1 MKENRWKTWWRRE
14 RGTCLRAAV
23 LACLPVIACLVCCAA
38 RGQGI
43 GQVYLPSSERND
55 ELIYYKQVEAILEY
69 GYPRG
74 YFGFNESHALRLSF
88 AAWSPALMLP
98 WVLWGLLFGWN
109 LLSPVLCNLF
119 LLTGA
124 MLLYGLLAKPD
135 WKQTGIISLLFFL
148 YMPFSWYMLCGMP
161 EIGCMSLAIVFYG
174 AAAGWLRRRRGGLL
188 AVMFAL
194 AGLLT
199 LMRPYFLLFLLL
211 PAYFWIFRDAAGES
225 RGMADSGGTGGKGRA
240 PGRGGKP
247 GEGRIRWGAVL
258 GTAAVFA
265 AVLGA
270 YAWIGHFLAAAYF
283 RPLYRMDW
291 LTAFFQ
297 KGLGGGLKNL
307 FGSLYY
313 SGREFVSYMKQ
324 GMVSG
329 LPAGGIFCCY
339 VVMLLILFWQSVKDA
354 VALRRLGAGGESGR
368 RKDGSRE
375 NGSLG
380 SDSLEGS
387 SRGSD
392 SLEVS
397 SQESDILG
405 SDVLGSGSPGSSSQE
420 SDGPGSDS
428 LEVSSRGSDSLKG
441 SSQDSGSLRERR
453 RELGGQ
459 LALEG
464 HLAFSF
470 LAMLAAT
477 LLLMSNF
484 HDGCKHLL
492 TFLAA
497 GIFPIARMRTVYWKK
512 AILTGVAF
520 AFVFSYHGAA
530 FEAYQPT
537 FYQEAVALGLE
548 GFGADVER
556 ELALAGDAGP
566 GYDNTVIWV
575 LSDELP
581 EGPRYTGWQYLY
593 ALPPGFGI
601 NCCTAEYVT
610 ENFQSLRSRYLCVVP
625 GGPVEEACRL
635 MEYEEIAGNEHAVL
649 YRRY

>member
-1 MKENRWKTWWRRE
+1 MRENRWKTWWRRE

-74 YFGFNESHALRLSF
+74 YFGFNESHALKLSF

-119 LLTGA
+119 LLAGA
-124 MLLYGLLAKPD
+124 MLLYGMLAKPD

-211 PAYFWIFRDAAGES
+211 PAYFWIFRDAAGGS
-225 RGMADSGGTGGKGRA
+225 RGMADSGGTGEKGRA
-240 PGRGGKP
+240 SGRGGKP

-339 VVMLLILFWQSVKDA
+339 VVMLLILFWQSVKDV
-354 VALRRLGAGGESGR
+354 VALRRLEAGG
-368 RKDGSRE
+368 
-375 NGSLG
+375 
-380 SDSLEGS
+380 
-387 SRGSD
+387 
-392 SLEVS
+392 
-397 SQESDILG
+397 
-405 SDVLGSGSPGSSSQE
+405 
-420 SDGPGSDS
+420 
-428 LEVSSRGSDSLKG
+428 
-441 SSQDSGSLRERR
+441 ERR

-470 LAMLAAT
+470 LAMLFAT

-566 GYDNTVIWV
+566 SYDNTVIWV

-610 ENFQSLRSRYLCVVP
+610 ENFRSLRSRYLCVVP

-635 MEYEEIAGNEHAVL
+635 MEYEEITGNEHAVL

>member
-74 YFGFNESHALRLSF
+74 YFGFNESHALKLSF

-119 LLTGA
+119 LLAGA
-124 MLLYGLLAKPD
+124 MLLYGMLAKPD

-211 PAYFWIFRDAAGES
+211 PAYFWIFRDAAGGS
-225 RGMADSGGTGGKGRA
+225 RGMADSGGTGEKGRA
-240 PGRGGKP
+240 SGRGGKP

-339 VVMLLILFWQSVKDA
+339 VVMLLILFWQSVKDV
-354 VALRRLGAGGESGR
+354 VALRRLEAGGER
-368 RKDGSRE
+368 C
-375 NGSLG
+375 
-380 SDSLEGS
+380 
-387 SRGSD
+387 
-392 SLEVS
+392 
-397 SQESDILG
+397 
-405 SDVLGSGSPGSSSQE
+405 
-420 SDGPGSDS
+420 
-428 LEVSSRGSDSLKG
+428 
-441 SSQDSGSLRERR
+441 

-470 LAMLAAT
+470 LAMLFAT

-566 GYDNTVIWV
+566 SYDNTVIWV

-610 ENFQSLRSRYLCVVP
+610 ENFRSLRSRYLCVVP

-635 MEYEEIAGNEHAVL
+635 MEYEEITGNEHAVL

>member
-74 YFGFNESHALRLSF
+74 YFGFNESHALKLSF

-124 MLLYGLLAKPD
+124 MLLYGMLAKPD

-247 GEGRIRWGAVL
+247 GEGRVRWGAVL

-339 VVMLLILFWQSVKDA
+339 VVMLLILFWQSVRDV
-354 VALRRLGAGGESGR
+354 VALRRLEAGG
-368 RKDGSRE
+368 
-375 NGSLG
+375 
-380 SDSLEGS
+380 
-387 SRGSD
+387 
-392 SLEVS
+392 
-397 SQESDILG
+397 
-405 SDVLGSGSPGSSSQE
+405 
-420 SDGPGSDS
+420 
-428 LEVSSRGSDSLKG
+428 
-441 SSQDSGSLRERR
+441 ERR

-470 LAMLAAT
+470 LAMLFAT

-520 AFVFSYHGAA
+520 AFVFSYRGAA

-566 GYDNTVIWV
+566 SYDNTVIWV

-610 ENFQSLRSRYLCVVP
+610 ENFRSLRSRYLCVVP

-635 MEYEEIAGNEHAVL
+635 MEYEEITGNEHAVL

>member
-74 YFGFNESHALRLSF
+74 YFGFNESHALKLSF

-119 LLTGA
+119 LLAGA
-124 MLLYGLLAKPD
+124 MLLYGMLAKPD

-211 PAYFWIFRDAAGES
+211 PAYFWIFRDAAGGS
-225 RGMADSGGTGGKGRA
+225 RGMADSGGTGEKGRA
-240 PGRGGKP
+240 SGRGGKP

-339 VVMLLILFWQSVKDA
+339 VVMLLILFWQSVKDV
-354 VALRRLGAGGESGR
+354 VALRRLEAGG
-368 RKDGSRE
+368 
-375 NGSLG
+375 
-380 SDSLEGS
+380 
-387 SRGSD
+387 
-392 SLEVS
+392 
-397 SQESDILG
+397 
-405 SDVLGSGSPGSSSQE
+405 
-420 SDGPGSDS
+420 
-428 LEVSSRGSDSLKG
+428 
-441 SSQDSGSLRERR
+441 ERR

-470 LAMLAAT
+470 LAMLFAT

-566 GYDNTVIWV
+566 SYDNTVIWV

-610 ENFQSLRSRYLCVVP
+610 ENFRSLRSRYLCVVP

-635 MEYEEIAGNEHAVL
+635 MEYEEITGNEHAVL

>member
-74 YFGFNESHALRLSF
+74 YFGFNESHALKLSF

-119 LLTGA
+119 LLAGA
-124 MLLYGLLAKPD
+124 MLLYGMLAKPD

-211 PAYFWIFRDAAGES
+211 PAYFWIFRDAAGGS
-225 RGMADSGGTGGKGRA
+225 RGMADSGGTGEKGRA
-240 PGRGGKP
+240 SGRGGKP

-339 VVMLLILFWQSVKDA
+339 VVMLLILFWQSVKDV
-354 VALRRLGAGGESGR
+354 VALRRLEAGG
-368 RKDGSRE
+368 
-375 NGSLG
+375 
-380 SDSLEGS
+380 
-387 SRGSD
+387 
-392 SLEVS
+392 
-397 SQESDILG
+397 
-405 SDVLGSGSPGSSSQE
+405 
-420 SDGPGSDS
+420 
-428 LEVSSRGSDSLKG
+428 
-441 SSQDSGSLRERR
+441 ERR

-470 LAMLAAT
+470 LAMLFAT

-520 AFVFSYHGAA
+520 AFVFSYRGAA

-566 GYDNTVIWV
+566 SYDNTVIWV

-610 ENFQSLRSRYLCVVP
+610 ENFRSLRSRYLCVVP

-635 MEYEEIAGNEHAVL
+635 MEYEEITGNEHAVL

>member
-1 MKENRWKTWWRRE
+1 MRENRWKTWWRRE

-74 YFGFNESHALRLSF
+74 YFGFNESHALKLSF

-119 LLTGA
+119 LLAGA
-124 MLLYGLLAKPD
+124 MLLYGMLAKPD

-211 PAYFWIFRDAAGES
+211 PAYFWIFRDAAGGS
-225 RGMADSGGTGGKGRA
+225 RGMADSGGTGEKGRA
-240 PGRGGKP
+240 SGRGGKP

-339 VVMLLILFWQSVKDA
+339 VVMLLILFWQSVKDV
-354 VALRRLGAGGESGR
+354 VALRRLEAGG
-368 RKDGSRE
+368 
-375 NGSLG
+375 
-380 SDSLEGS
+380 
-387 SRGSD
+387 
-392 SLEVS
+392 
-397 SQESDILG
+397 
-405 SDVLGSGSPGSSSQE
+405 
-420 SDGPGSDS
+420 
-428 LEVSSRGSDSLKG
+428 
-441 SSQDSGSLRERR
+441 ERR

-470 LAMLAAT
+470 LAMLFAT

-635 MEYEEIAGNEHAVL
+635 MEYEEITGNEHAVL

>member
-1 MKENRWKTWWRRE
+1 
-14 RGTCLRAAV
+14 
-23 LACLPVIACLVCCAA
+23 
-38 RGQGI
+38 
-43 GQVYLPSSERND
+43 
-55 ELIYYKQVEAILEY
+55 
-69 GYPRG
+69 
-74 YFGFNESHALRLSF
+74 
-88 AAWSPALMLP
+88 
-98 WVLWGLLFGWN
+98 
-109 LLSPVLCNLF
+109 
-119 LLTGA
+119 
-124 MLLYGLLAKPD
+124 
-135 WKQTGIISLLFFL
+135 
-148 YMPFSWYMLCGMP
+148 
-161 EIGCMSLAIVFYG
+161 
-174 AAAGWLRRRRGGLL
+174 
-188 AVMFAL
+188 
-194 AGLLT
+194 
-199 LMRPYFLLFLLL
+199 
-211 PAYFWIFRDAAGES
+211 
-225 RGMADSGGTGGKGRA
+225 MADSGGTGGKGRA

-354 VALRRLGAGGESGR
+354 VALRRLGAGGESGS

-375 NGSLG
+375 NGSL
-380 SDSLEGS
+380 
-387 SRGSD
+387 
-392 SLEVS
+392 
-397 SQESDILG
+397 
-405 SDVLGSGSPGSSSQE
+405 
-420 SDGPGSDS
+420 GSDS

-601 NCCTAEYVT
+601 NCCTRDYVL
-610 ENFQSLRSRYLCVVP
+610 EHMGSLRSRYLC
-625 GGPVEEACRL
+625 GPVGGEIERLCEENGYRQLYTDGEMAL
-635 MEYEEIAGNEHAVL
+635 YEI
-649 YRRY
+649 Y

>member
-74 YFGFNESHALRLSF
+74 YFGFNESHALKLSF

-119 LLTGA
+119 LLAGA
-124 MLLYGLLAKPD
+124 MLLYGMLAKPD

-211 PAYFWIFRDAAGES
+211 PAYFWIFRDAAGGS
-225 RGMADSGGTGGKGRA
+225 RGMADSGGTGEKGRA
-240 PGRGGKP
+240 SGRGGKP

-339 VVMLLILFWQSVKDA
+339 VVMLLILFWQSVRDV
-354 VALRRLGAGGESGR
+354 VALRRLEAGG
-368 RKDGSRE
+368 
-375 NGSLG
+375 
-380 SDSLEGS
+380 
-387 SRGSD
+387 
-392 SLEVS
+392 
-397 SQESDILG
+397 
-405 SDVLGSGSPGSSSQE
+405 
-420 SDGPGSDS
+420 
-428 LEVSSRGSDSLKG
+428 
-441 SSQDSGSLRERR
+441 ERR

-470 LAMLAAT
+470 LAMLFAT

-566 GYDNTVIWV
+566 SYDNTVIWV

-610 ENFQSLRSRYLCVVP
+610 ENFRSLRSRYLCVVP

-635 MEYEEIAGNEHAVL
+635 MEYEEITGNEHAVL

>member
-247 GEGRIRWGAVL
+247 GEGRVRWGAVL

-339 VVMLLILFWQSVKDA
+339 VVMLLILFWQSVKDV
-354 VALRRLGAGGESGR
+354 VALRRLEAGG
-368 RKDGSRE
+368 
-375 NGSLG
+375 
-380 SDSLEGS
+380 
-387 SRGSD
+387 
-392 SLEVS
+392 
-397 SQESDILG
+397 
-405 SDVLGSGSPGSSSQE
+405 
-420 SDGPGSDS
+420 
-428 LEVSSRGSDSLKG
+428 
-441 SSQDSGSLRERR
+441 ERR

-470 LAMLAAT
+470 LAMLFAT

-566 GYDNTVIWV
+566 SYDNTVIWV

-610 ENFQSLRSRYLCVVP
+610 ENFRSLRSRYLCVVP

-635 MEYEEIAGNEHAVL
+635 MEYEEITGNEHAVL

>member
-74 YFGFNESHALRLSF
+74 YFGFNESHALKLSF

-119 LLTGA
+119 LLAGA
-124 MLLYGLLAKPD
+124 MLLYGMLAKPD

-211 PAYFWIFRDAAGES
+211 PAYFWIFRDAAGGS
-225 RGMADSGGTGGKGRA
+225 RGMADSGGTGEKGRA
-240 PGRGGKP
+240 SGRGGKP

-339 VVMLLILFWQSVKDA
+339 VVMLLILFWQSVRDV
-354 VALRRLGAGGESGR
+354 VALRRLEAGG
-368 RKDGSRE
+368 
-375 NGSLG
+375 
-380 SDSLEGS
+380 
-387 SRGSD
+387 
-392 SLEVS
+392 
-397 SQESDILG
+397 
-405 SDVLGSGSPGSSSQE
+405 
-420 SDGPGSDS
+420 
-428 LEVSSRGSDSLKG
+428 
-441 SSQDSGSLRERR
+441 ERR

-470 LAMLAAT
+470 LAMLFAT

-520 AFVFSYHGAA
+520 AFVLFYHGAA

-566 GYDNTVIWV
+566 SYDNTVIWV

-610 ENFQSLRSRYLCVVP
+610 ENFRSLRSRYLCVVP

>member
-74 YFGFNESHALRLSF
+74 YFGFNESHALKLSF

-119 LLTGA
+119 LLAGA
-124 MLLYGLLAKPD
+124 MLLYGMLAKPD

-211 PAYFWIFRDAAGES
+211 PAYFWIFRDAAGGS
-225 RGMADSGGTGGKGRA
+225 RGMADSGGTGEKGRA
-240 PGRGGKP
+240 SGRGGKP

-354 VALRRLGAGGESGR
+354 VALRRLEAGG
-368 RKDGSRE
+368 
-375 NGSLG
+375 
-380 SDSLEGS
+380 
-387 SRGSD
+387 
-392 SLEVS
+392 
-397 SQESDILG
+397 
-405 SDVLGSGSPGSSSQE
+405 
-420 SDGPGSDS
+420 
-428 LEVSSRGSDSLKG
+428 
-441 SSQDSGSLRERR
+441 ERR

-470 LAMLAAT
+470 LAMLFAT

-566 GYDNTVIWV
+566 SYDNTVIWV

-610 ENFQSLRSRYLCVVP
+610 ENFRSLRSRYLCVVP

>member
-1 MKENRWKTWWRRE
+1 
-14 RGTCLRAAV
+14 
-23 LACLPVIACLVCCAA
+23 
-38 RGQGI
+38 
-43 GQVYLPSSERND
+43 
-55 ELIYYKQVEAILEY
+55 
-69 GYPRG
+69 
-74 YFGFNESHALRLSF
+74 
-88 AAWSPALMLP
+88 
-98 WVLWGLLFGWN
+98 
-109 LLSPVLCNLF
+109 
-119 LLTGA
+119 
-124 MLLYGLLAKPD
+124 
-135 WKQTGIISLLFFL
+135 
-148 YMPFSWYMLCGMP
+148 
-161 EIGCMSLAIVFYG
+161 FYG

-211 PAYFWIFRDAAGES
+211 PAYFWIFRDAVGGS
-225 RGMADSGGTGGKGRA
+225 RGMAGSGGTGEKGRA
-240 PGRGGKP
+240 SGRGGKP

-339 VVMLLILFWQSVKDA
+339 VVMLLILFWQSVKDV
-354 VALRRLGAGGESGR
+354 VALRRLEAGG
-368 RKDGSRE
+368 
-375 NGSLG
+375 
-380 SDSLEGS
+380 
-387 SRGSD
+387 
-392 SLEVS
+392 
-397 SQESDILG
+397 
-405 SDVLGSGSPGSSSQE
+405 
-420 SDGPGSDS
+420 
-428 LEVSSRGSDSLKG
+428 
-441 SSQDSGSLRERR
+441 ERR

>member
-74 YFGFNESHALRLSF
+74 YFGFNESHALKLSF

-119 LLTGA
+119 LLAGA
-124 MLLYGLLAKPD
+124 MLLYGMLAKPD

-211 PAYFWIFRDAAGES
+211 PAYFWIFRDAAGGS

-247 GEGRIRWGAVL
+247 GEGRVRWGAVL

-339 VVMLLILFWQSVKDA
+339 VVMLLILFWQSVKDV
-354 VALRRLGAGGESGR
+354 VALRRLEAGG
-368 RKDGSRE
+368 
-375 NGSLG
+375 
-380 SDSLEGS
+380 
-387 SRGSD
+387 
-392 SLEVS
+392 
-397 SQESDILG
+397 
-405 SDVLGSGSPGSSSQE
+405 
-420 SDGPGSDS
+420 
-428 LEVSSRGSDSLKG
+428 
-441 SSQDSGSLRERR
+441 ERR

-470 LAMLAAT
+470 LAMLFAT

-566 GYDNTVIWV
+566 SYDNTVIWV

-610 ENFQSLRSRYLCVVP
+610 ENFRSLRSRYLCVVP

>member
-74 YFGFNESHALRLSF
+74 YFGFNESHALKLSF

-124 MLLYGLLAKPD
+124 MLLYGMLAKPD

-247 GEGRIRWGAVL
+247 GEGRVRWGAVL

-339 VVMLLILFWQSVKDA
+339 VVMLLILFWQSVKDV
-354 VALRRLGAGGESGR
+354 VALRRLEAGG
-368 RKDGSRE
+368 
-375 NGSLG
+375 
-380 SDSLEGS
+380 
-387 SRGSD
+387 
-392 SLEVS
+392 
-397 SQESDILG
+397 
-405 SDVLGSGSPGSSSQE
+405 
-420 SDGPGSDS
+420 
-428 LEVSSRGSDSLKG
+428 
-441 SSQDSGSLRERR
+441 ERR

-470 LAMLAAT
+470 LAMLFAT

-520 AFVFSYHGAA
+520 AFVFSYRGAA

-566 GYDNTVIWV
+566 SYDNTVIWV

-610 ENFQSLRSRYLCVVP
+610 ENFRSLRSRYLCVVP

-635 MEYEEIAGNEHAVL
+635 MEYEEITGNEHAVL

>member
-74 YFGFNESHALRLSF
+74 YFGFNESHALKLSF

-119 LLTGA
+119 LLAGA
-124 MLLYGLLAKPD
+124 MLLYGMLAKPD

-211 PAYFWIFRDAAGES
+211 PAYFWIFRDAAGGS
-225 RGMADSGGTGGKGRA
+225 RGMADSGGTGEKGRA
-240 PGRGGKP
+240 SGRGGKP

-339 VVMLLILFWQSVKDA
+339 VVMLLILFWQSVKDV
-354 VALRRLGAGGESGR
+354 VALRRLEAGG
-368 RKDGSRE
+368 
-375 NGSLG
+375 
-380 SDSLEGS
+380 
-387 SRGSD
+387 
-392 SLEVS
+392 
-397 SQESDILG
+397 
-405 SDVLGSGSPGSSSQE
+405 
-420 SDGPGSDS
+420 
-428 LEVSSRGSDSLKG
+428 
-441 SSQDSGSLRERR
+441 ERR

-470 LAMLAAT
+470 LAMLFAT

-566 GYDNTVIWV
+566 SYDNTVIWV

-610 ENFQSLRSRYLCVVP
+610 ENFRSLRSRYLCVVP

>member
-74 YFGFNESHALRLSF
+74 YFGFNESHALKLSF

-124 MLLYGLLAKPD
+124 MLLYGMLAKPD

-211 PAYFWIFRDAAGES
+211 PAYFWIFRDAAGGS
-225 RGMADSGGTGGKGRA
+225 RGMADSGGTGEKGRA
-240 PGRGGKP
+240 SGRGGKP

-339 VVMLLILFWQSVKDA
+339 VVMLLILFWQSVKDV
-354 VALRRLGAGGESGR
+354 VALRRLEAGGER
-368 RKDGSRE
+368 C
-375 NGSLG
+375 
-380 SDSLEGS
+380 
-387 SRGSD
+387 
-392 SLEVS
+392 
-397 SQESDILG
+397 
-405 SDVLGSGSPGSSSQE
+405 
-420 SDGPGSDS
+420 
-428 LEVSSRGSDSLKG
+428 
-441 SSQDSGSLRERR
+441 

-470 LAMLAAT
+470 LAMLFAT

-520 AFVFSYHGAA
+520 AFVFFYHGAA

-566 GYDNTVIWV
+566 SYDNTVIWV

-610 ENFQSLRSRYLCVVP
+610 ENFRSLRSRYLCVVP

>member
-1 MKENRWKTWWRRE
+1 M
-14 RGTCLRAAV
+14 
-23 LACLPVIACLVCCAA
+23 
-38 RGQGI
+38 
-43 GQVYLPSSERND
+43 
-55 ELIYYKQVEAILEY
+55 
-69 GYPRG
+69 
-74 YFGFNESHALRLSF
+74 
-88 AAWSPALMLP
+88 
-98 WVLWGLLFGWN
+98 
-109 LLSPVLCNLF
+109 
-119 LLTGA
+119 
-124 MLLYGLLAKPD
+124 
-135 WKQTGIISLLFFL
+135 
-148 YMPFSWYMLCGMP
+148 
-161 EIGCMSLAIVFYG
+161 
-174 AAAGWLRRRRGGLL
+174 
-188 AVMFAL
+188 
-194 AGLLT
+194 
-199 LMRPYFLLFLLL
+199 
-211 PAYFWIFRDAAGES
+211 
-225 RGMADSGGTGGKGRA
+225 
-240 PGRGGKP
+240 
-247 GEGRIRWGAVL
+247 
-258 GTAAVFA
+258 
-265 AVLGA
+265 LGA

-339 VVMLLILFWQSVKDA
+339 VVMLLILFWQSVRDV
-354 VALRRLGAGGESGR
+354 VALRRLEAGG
-368 RKDGSRE
+368 
-375 NGSLG
+375 
-380 SDSLEGS
+380 
-387 SRGSD
+387 
-392 SLEVS
+392 
-397 SQESDILG
+397 
-405 SDVLGSGSPGSSSQE
+405 
-420 SDGPGSDS
+420 
-428 LEVSSRGSDSLKG
+428 
-441 SSQDSGSLRERR
+441 ERR

-470 LAMLAAT
+470 LAMLFAT

-566 GYDNTVIWV
+566 SYDNTVIWV

-610 ENFQSLRSRYLCVVP
+610 ENFRSLRSRYLCVVP

>member
-1 MKENRWKTWWRRE
+1 MRENRWKTWWRRE

-74 YFGFNESHALRLSF
+74 YFGFNESHALKLSF

-119 LLTGA
+119 LLAGA
-124 MLLYGLLAKPD
+124 MLLYGMLAKPD

-211 PAYFWIFRDAAGES
+211 PAYFWIFRDAAGGS
-225 RGMADSGGTGGKGRA
+225 RGMADSGGTGEKGRA
-240 PGRGGKP
+240 SGRGGKP

-339 VVMLLILFWQSVKDA
+339 VVMLLILFWQSVKDV
-354 VALRRLGAGGESGR
+354 VALRRLEAGG
-368 RKDGSRE
+368 
-375 NGSLG
+375 
-380 SDSLEGS
+380 
-387 SRGSD
+387 
-392 SLEVS
+392 
-397 SQESDILG
+397 
-405 SDVLGSGSPGSSSQE
+405 
-420 SDGPGSDS
+420 
-428 LEVSSRGSDSLKG
+428 
-441 SSQDSGSLRERR
+441 ERR

-610 ENFQSLRSRYLCVVP
+610 ENFRSLRSRYLCVVP

-635 MEYEEIAGNEHAVL
+635 MEYEEITGNEHAVL

>member
-74 YFGFNESHALRLSF
+74 YFGFNESHALKLSF

-124 MLLYGLLAKPD
+124 MLLYGMLAKPD

-211 PAYFWIFRDAAGES
+211 PAYFWIFRDAAGGS
-225 RGMADSGGTGGKGRA
+225 RGMADSGGTGEKGRA
-240 PGRGGKP
+240 SGRGGKP

-339 VVMLLILFWQSVKDA
+339 VVMLLILFWQSVKDV
-354 VALRRLGAGGESGR
+354 VALRRLEAGG
-368 RKDGSRE
+368 
-375 NGSLG
+375 
-380 SDSLEGS
+380 
-387 SRGSD
+387 
-392 SLEVS
+392 
-397 SQESDILG
+397 
-405 SDVLGSGSPGSSSQE
+405 
-420 SDGPGSDS
+420 
-428 LEVSSRGSDSLKG
+428 
-441 SSQDSGSLRERR
+441 ERR

-470 LAMLAAT
+470 LAMLFAT

-566 GYDNTVIWV
+566 SYDNTVIWV

-610 ENFQSLRSRYLCVVP
+610 ENFRSLRSRYLCVVP

-635 MEYEEIAGNEHAVL
+635 MEYEEITGNEHAVL

>member
-1 MKENRWKTWWRRE
+1 
-14 RGTCLRAAV
+14 
-23 LACLPVIACLVCCAA
+23 
-38 RGQGI
+38 
-43 GQVYLPSSERND
+43 
-55 ELIYYKQVEAILEY
+55 
-69 GYPRG
+69 
-74 YFGFNESHALRLSF
+74 
-88 AAWSPALMLP
+88 
-98 WVLWGLLFGWN
+98 
-109 LLSPVLCNLF
+109 
-119 LLTGA
+119 
-124 MLLYGLLAKPD
+124 
-135 WKQTGIISLLFFL
+135 
-148 YMPFSWYMLCGMP
+148 
-161 EIGCMSLAIVFYG
+161 MSLAIVFYG

-211 PAYFWIFRDAAGES
+211 PAYFWIFRDAAGGS
-225 RGMADSGGTGGKGRA
+225 RGMADSGGTGEKGRA
-240 PGRGGKP
+240 SGRGGKP

-339 VVMLLILFWQSVKDA
+339 VVMLLILFWQSVRDV
-354 VALRRLGAGGESGR
+354 VALRRLEAGG
-368 RKDGSRE
+368 
-375 NGSLG
+375 
-380 SDSLEGS
+380 
-387 SRGSD
+387 
-392 SLEVS
+392 
-397 SQESDILG
+397 
-405 SDVLGSGSPGSSSQE
+405 
-420 SDGPGSDS
+420 
-428 LEVSSRGSDSLKG
+428 
-441 SSQDSGSLRERR
+441 ERR

-470 LAMLAAT
+470 LAMLFAT

-520 AFVFSYHGAA
+520 AFVFFYHGAA

-566 GYDNTVIWV
+566 SYDNTVIWV

-610 ENFQSLRSRYLCVVP
+610 ENFRSLRSRYLCVVP

-635 MEYEEIAGNEHAVL
+635 MEYEEITGNEHAVL

>member
-74 YFGFNESHALRLSF
+74 YFGFNESHALKLSF

-124 MLLYGLLAKPD
+124 MLLYGMLAKPD

-211 PAYFWIFRDAAGES
+211 PAYFWIFRDAAGGS
-225 RGMADSGGTGGKGRA
+225 RGMAGSGGTGEKGRA
-240 PGRGGKP
+240 SGRGGKP

-258 GTAAVFA
+258 GTAAGFA

-339 VVMLLILFWQSVKDA
+339 VVMLLILFWQSVKDV
-354 VALRRLGAGGESGR
+354 VALRRLEAGG
-368 RKDGSRE
+368 
-375 NGSLG
+375 
-380 SDSLEGS
+380 
-387 SRGSD
+387 
-392 SLEVS
+392 
-397 SQESDILG
+397 
-405 SDVLGSGSPGSSSQE
+405 
-420 SDGPGSDS
+420 
-428 LEVSSRGSDSLKG
+428 
-441 SSQDSGSLRERR
+441 ERR

-470 LAMLAAT
+470 LAMLFAT

-520 AFVFSYHGAA
+520 AFVFSYHGAP
-530 FEAYQPT
+530 FEASQPT

-566 GYDNTVIWV
+566 SYDNTVIWV

-601 NCCTAEYVT
+601 NCCTRDYVL
-610 ENFQSLRSRYLCVVP
+610 EHVESLRSRYLC
-625 GGPVEEACRL
+625 GPVGGEIERLCEENGYRQLYTDGEMAL
-635 MEYEEIAGNEHAVL
+635 YEI
-649 YRRY
+649 Y

>member
-74 YFGFNESHALRLSF
+74 YFGFNESHALKLSF

-119 LLTGA
+119 LLTGS
-124 MLLYGLLAKPD
+124 MLLYGMLAKPD

-211 PAYFWIFRDAAGES
+211 PAYFWIFRDAAGGS
-225 RGMADSGGTGGKGRA
+225 RGMADSGGTGEKGRA
-240 PGRGGKP
+240 SGRGGKP

-339 VVMLLILFWQSVKDA
+339 VVMLLILFWQSVKDV
-354 VALRRLGAGGESGR
+354 VALRRLEAGG
-368 RKDGSRE
+368 
-375 NGSLG
+375 
-380 SDSLEGS
+380 
-387 SRGSD
+387 
-392 SLEVS
+392 
-397 SQESDILG
+397 
-405 SDVLGSGSPGSSSQE
+405 
-420 SDGPGSDS
+420 
-428 LEVSSRGSDSLKG
+428 
-441 SSQDSGSLRERR
+441 ERR

-470 LAMLAAT
+470 LAMLFAT

-520 AFVFSYHGAA
+520 AFVFFYHGAA

-566 GYDNTVIWV
+566 SYDNTVIWV

-610 ENFQSLRSRYLCVVP
+610 ENFRSLRSRYLCVVP

>member
-1 MKENRWKTWWRRE
+1 MRENRWKTWWRRE

-74 YFGFNESHALRLSF
+74 YFGFNESHALKLSF

-119 LLTGA
+119 LLAGA
-124 MLLYGLLAKPD
+124 MLLYGMLAKPD

-211 PAYFWIFRDAAGES
+211 PAYFWIFRDAAGGS
-225 RGMADSGGTGGKGRA
+225 RGMADSGGTGEKGRA
-240 PGRGGKP
+240 SGRGGKP

-339 VVMLLILFWQSVKDA
+339 VVMLLILFWQSVRDV
-354 VALRRLGAGGESGR
+354 VALRRLEAGG
-368 RKDGSRE
+368 
-375 NGSLG
+375 
-380 SDSLEGS
+380 
-387 SRGSD
+387 
-392 SLEVS
+392 
-397 SQESDILG
+397 
-405 SDVLGSGSPGSSSQE
+405 
-420 SDGPGSDS
+420 
-428 LEVSSRGSDSLKG
+428 
-441 SSQDSGSLRERR
+441 ERR

-470 LAMLAAT
+470 LAMLFAT

-566 GYDNTVIWV
+566 SYDNTVIWV

-610 ENFQSLRSRYLCVVP
+610 ENFRSLRSRYLCVVP

-635 MEYEEIAGNEHAVL
+635 MEYEEITGNEHAVL

>member
-74 YFGFNESHALRLSF
+74 YFGFNESHALKLSF

-119 LLTGA
+119 LLAGA
-124 MLLYGLLAKPD
+124 MLLYGMLAKPD

-211 PAYFWIFRDAAGES
+211 PAYFWIFRDAAGGS
-225 RGMADSGGTGGKGRA
+225 RGMADSGGTGEKGRA
-240 PGRGGKP
+240 SGRGGKP
-247 GEGRIRWGAVL
+247 GEGRVRWGAVL

-339 VVMLLILFWQSVKDA
+339 VVMLLILFWQSVRDV
-354 VALRRLGAGGESGR
+354 VALRRLEAGG
-368 RKDGSRE
+368 
-375 NGSLG
+375 
-380 SDSLEGS
+380 
-387 SRGSD
+387 
-392 SLEVS
+392 
-397 SQESDILG
+397 
-405 SDVLGSGSPGSSSQE
+405 
-420 SDGPGSDS
+420 
-428 LEVSSRGSDSLKG
+428 
-441 SSQDSGSLRERR
+441 ERR

-470 LAMLAAT
+470 LAMLFAT

-520 AFVFSYHGAA
+520 AFVFFYHGAA

-566 GYDNTVIWV
+566 SYDNTVIWV

-610 ENFQSLRSRYLCVVP
+610 ENFRSLRSRYLCVVP

>member
-74 YFGFNESHALRLSF
+74 YFGFNESHALKLSF

-124 MLLYGLLAKPD
+124 MLLYGMLAKPD

-211 PAYFWIFRDAAGES
+211 PAYFWIFRDAAGGS
-225 RGMADSGGTGGKGRA
+225 RGMADSGGTGEKGRA
-240 PGRGGKP
+240 SGRGGKP

-339 VVMLLILFWQSVKDA
+339 VVMLLILFWQSVKDV
-354 VALRRLGAGGESGR
+354 VALRRLEAGG
-368 RKDGSRE
+368 
-375 NGSLG
+375 
-380 SDSLEGS
+380 
-387 SRGSD
+387 
-392 SLEVS
+392 
-397 SQESDILG
+397 
-405 SDVLGSGSPGSSSQE
+405 
-420 SDGPGSDS
+420 
-428 LEVSSRGSDSLKG
+428 
-441 SSQDSGSLRERR
+441 ERR

-470 LAMLAAT
+470 LAMLFAT

-520 AFVFSYHGAA
+520 AFVFSYRGAA

-566 GYDNTVIWV
+566 SYDNTVIWV

-610 ENFQSLRSRYLCVVP
+610 ENFRSLRSRYLCVVP

>member
-74 YFGFNESHALRLSF
+74 YFGFNESHALKLSF

-109 LLSPVLCNLF
+109 LLSPVMCNLF
-119 LLTGA
+119 LLAGA
-124 MLLYGLLAKPD
+124 MLLYGMLAKPD

-211 PAYFWIFRDAAGES
+211 PAYFWIFRDAAGGS
-225 RGMADSGGTGGKGRA
+225 RGMADSGGTGEKGRA
-240 PGRGGKP
+240 SGRGGKP

-339 VVMLLILFWQSVKDA
+339 VVMLLILFWQSVRDV
-354 VALRRLGAGGESGR
+354 VALRRLEAGG
-368 RKDGSRE
+368 
-375 NGSLG
+375 
-380 SDSLEGS
+380 
-387 SRGSD
+387 
-392 SLEVS
+392 
-397 SQESDILG
+397 
-405 SDVLGSGSPGSSSQE
+405 
-420 SDGPGSDS
+420 
-428 LEVSSRGSDSLKG
+428 
-441 SSQDSGSLRERR
+441 ERR

-470 LAMLAAT
+470 LAMLFAT

-520 AFVFSYHGAA
+520 AFVFFYHGAA

-566 GYDNTVIWV
+566 SYDNTVIWV

-610 ENFQSLRSRYLCVVP
+610 ENFRSLRSRYLCVVP

>member
-74 YFGFNESHALRLSF
+74 YFGFNESHALKLSF

-119 LLTGA
+119 LLAGA
-124 MLLYGLLAKPD
+124 MLLYGMLAKPD

-211 PAYFWIFRDAAGES
+211 PAYFWIFRDAAGGS
-225 RGMADSGGTGGKGRA
+225 RGMADSGGTGEKGRA
-240 PGRGGKP
+240 SGRGGKP

-339 VVMLLILFWQSVKDA
+339 VVMLLILFWQSVRDV
-354 VALRRLGAGGESGR
+354 VALRRLEAGG
-368 RKDGSRE
+368 
-375 NGSLG
+375 
-380 SDSLEGS
+380 
-387 SRGSD
+387 
-392 SLEVS
+392 
-397 SQESDILG
+397 
-405 SDVLGSGSPGSSSQE
+405 
-420 SDGPGSDS
+420 
-428 LEVSSRGSDSLKG
+428 
-441 SSQDSGSLRERR
+441 ERR

-470 LAMLAAT
+470 LAMLFAT

-520 AFVFSYHGAA
+520 AFVFFYHGAA

-566 GYDNTVIWV
+566 SYDNTVIWV

-610 ENFQSLRSRYLCVVP
+610 ENFRSLRSRYLCVVP

>member
-74 YFGFNESHALRLSF
+74 YFGFNESHALKLSF

-174 AAAGWLRRRRGGLL
+174 AAAGWLRRRSGGLL
-188 AVMFAL
+188 AVMFAM

-211 PAYFWIFRDAAGES
+211 PAYFWIFWEAAGES
-225 RGMADSGGTGGKGRA
+225 RV
-240 PGRGGKP
+240 
-247 GEGRIRWGAVL
+247 RWGAVL

-354 VALRRLGAGGESGR
+354 VALRRLGVRGESGR

-375 NGSLG
+375 NGSL
-380 SDSLEGS
+380 
-387 SRGSD
+387 
-392 SLEVS
+392 
-397 SQESDILG
+397 
-405 SDVLGSGSPGSSSQE
+405 
-420 SDGPGSDS
+420 GSDS

-470 LAMLAAT
+470 LAMLFAT

-566 GYDNTVIWV
+566 SYDNTVIWV

-581 EGPRYTGWQYLY
+581 EGPRSTGWQYLY

-610 ENFQSLRSRYLCVVP
+610 ENFRSLRSRYLCVVP

-635 MEYEEIAGNEHAVL
+635 MEYEEITGNEHAVL

>member
-74 YFGFNESHALRLSF
+74 YFGFNESHALKLSF

-119 LLTGA
+119 LLAGA
-124 MLLYGLLAKPD
+124 MLLYGMLAKPD

-211 PAYFWIFRDAAGES
+211 PAYFWIFRDAAGGS
-225 RGMADSGGTGGKGRA
+225 RGMADSGGTGEKGRA
-240 PGRGGKP
+240 SGRGGKP

-339 VVMLLILFWQSVKDA
+339 VVMLLILFWQSVRDV
-354 VALRRLGAGGESGR
+354 VALRRLEAGGER
-368 RKDGSRE
+368 C
-375 NGSLG
+375 
-380 SDSLEGS
+380 
-387 SRGSD
+387 
-392 SLEVS
+392 
-397 SQESDILG
+397 
-405 SDVLGSGSPGSSSQE
+405 
-420 SDGPGSDS
+420 
-428 LEVSSRGSDSLKG
+428 
-441 SSQDSGSLRERR
+441 

-470 LAMLAAT
+470 LAMLFAT

-566 GYDNTVIWV
+566 SYDNTVIWV

-610 ENFQSLRSRYLCVVP
+610 ENFRSLRSRYLCVVP

-635 MEYEEIAGNEHAVL
+635 MEYEEITGNEHAVL

>member
-74 YFGFNESHALRLSF
+74 YFGFNESHALKLSF

-119 LLTGA
+119 LLAGA
-124 MLLYGLLAKPD
+124 MLLYGMLAKPD

-211 PAYFWIFRDAAGES
+211 PAYFWIFRDAAGGS
-225 RGMADSGGTGGKGRA
+225 RGMADSGGTGEKGRA
-240 PGRGGKP
+240 SGRGGKP

-339 VVMLLILFWQSVKDA
+339 VVMLLILFWQSVKDV
-354 VALRRLGAGGESGR
+354 VALRRLEAGG
-368 RKDGSRE
+368 
-375 NGSLG
+375 
-380 SDSLEGS
+380 
-387 SRGSD
+387 
-392 SLEVS
+392 
-397 SQESDILG
+397 
-405 SDVLGSGSPGSSSQE
+405 
-420 SDGPGSDS
+420 
-428 LEVSSRGSDSLKG
+428 
-441 SSQDSGSLRERR
+441 ERR

-470 LAMLAAT
+470 LAMLFAT

-520 AFVFSYHGAA
+520 AFVFFYHGAA

-566 GYDNTVIWV
+566 SYDNTVIWV

-610 ENFQSLRSRYLCVVP
+610 ENFRSLRSRYLCVVP

-635 MEYEEIAGNEHAVL
+635 MEYEEITGNEHAVL

>member
-1 MKENRWKTWWRRE
+1 MRENRWKTWWRRE

-74 YFGFNESHALRLSF
+74 YFGFNESHALKLSF

-119 LLTGA
+119 LLAGA
-124 MLLYGLLAKPD
+124 MLLYGMLAKPD

-211 PAYFWIFRDAAGES
+211 PAYFWIFRDAAGGS
-225 RGMADSGGTGGKGRA
+225 RGMADSGGTGEKGRA
-240 PGRGGKP
+240 SGRGGKP

-339 VVMLLILFWQSVKDA
+339 VVMLLILFWQSVKDV
-354 VALRRLGAGGESGR
+354 VALRRLEAGG
-368 RKDGSRE
+368 
-375 NGSLG
+375 
-380 SDSLEGS
+380 
-387 SRGSD
+387 
-392 SLEVS
+392 
-397 SQESDILG
+397 
-405 SDVLGSGSPGSSSQE
+405 
-420 SDGPGSDS
+420 
-428 LEVSSRGSDSLKG
+428 
-441 SSQDSGSLRERR
+441 ERR

-470 LAMLAAT
+470 LAMLFAT

-520 AFVFSYHGAA
+520 AFVFSYRGAA

-566 GYDNTVIWV
+566 SYDNTVIWV

-610 ENFQSLRSRYLCVVP
+610 ENFRSLRSRYLCVVP

-635 MEYEEIAGNEHAVL
+635 MEYEEITGNEHAVL

>member
-74 YFGFNESHALRLSF
+74 YFGFNESHALKLSF

-119 LLTGA
+119 LLAGA
-124 MLLYGLLAKPD
+124 MLLYGMLAKPD

-211 PAYFWIFRDAAGES
+211 PAYFWIFRDAAGGS
-225 RGMADSGGTGGKGRA
+225 RGMADSGGTGEKGRA
-240 PGRGGKP
+240 SGRGGKP

-339 VVMLLILFWQSVKDA
+339 VVMLLILFWQSVKDV
-354 VALRRLGAGGESGR
+354 VALRRLEAGG
-368 RKDGSRE
+368 
-375 NGSLG
+375 
-380 SDSLEGS
+380 
-387 SRGSD
+387 
-392 SLEVS
+392 
-397 SQESDILG
+397 
-405 SDVLGSGSPGSSSQE
+405 
-420 SDGPGSDS
+420 
-428 LEVSSRGSDSLKG
+428 
-441 SSQDSGSLRERR
+441 ERR

-470 LAMLAAT
+470 LAMLFAT

-610 ENFQSLRSRYLCVVP
+610 ENFRSLRSRYLCVVP

-635 MEYEEIAGNEHAVL
+635 MEYEEITGNEHAVL

>member
-74 YFGFNESHALRLSF
+74 YFGFNESHALKLSF

-119 LLTGA
+119 LLAGA
-124 MLLYGLLAKPD
+124 MLLYGMLAKPD

-211 PAYFWIFRDAAGES
+211 PAYFWIFRDAAGGS
-225 RGMADSGGTGGKGRA
+225 RGMADSGGTGEKGRA
-240 PGRGGKP
+240 SGRGGKP

-339 VVMLLILFWQSVKDA
+339 VVMLLILFWQSVKDV
-354 VALRRLGAGGESGR
+354 VALRRLEAGG
-368 RKDGSRE
+368 
-375 NGSLG
+375 
-380 SDSLEGS
+380 
-387 SRGSD
+387 
-392 SLEVS
+392 
-397 SQESDILG
+397 
-405 SDVLGSGSPGSSSQE
+405 
-420 SDGPGSDS
+420 
-428 LEVSSRGSDSLKG
+428 
-441 SSQDSGSLRERR
+441 ERR

-470 LAMLAAT
+470 LAMLFAT

-520 AFVFSYHGAA
+520 AFVFFYHGAA

-566 GYDNTVIWV
+566 SYDNTVIWV
-575 LSDELP
+575 LSEELP

-610 ENFQSLRSRYLCVVP
+610 ENFRSLRSRYLCVVP

>member
-1 MKENRWKTWWRRE
+1 MRENRWKTWWRRE

-74 YFGFNESHALRLSF
+74 YFGFNESHALKLSF

-119 LLTGA
+119 LLAGA
-124 MLLYGLLAKPD
+124 MLLYGMLAKPD

-211 PAYFWIFRDAAGES
+211 PAYFWIFRDAAGGS
-225 RGMADSGGTGGKGRA
+225 RGMADSGGTGEKGRA
-240 PGRGGKP
+240 SGRGGKP

-339 VVMLLILFWQSVKDA
+339 VVMLLILFWQSVKDV
-354 VALRRLGAGGESGR
+354 VALRRLEAGG
-368 RKDGSRE
+368 
-375 NGSLG
+375 
-380 SDSLEGS
+380 
-387 SRGSD
+387 
-392 SLEVS
+392 
-397 SQESDILG
+397 
-405 SDVLGSGSPGSSSQE
+405 
-420 SDGPGSDS
+420 
-428 LEVSSRGSDSLKG
+428 
-441 SSQDSGSLRERR
+441 ERR

-470 LAMLAAT
+470 LAMLFAT

-566 GYDNTVIWV
+566 SYDNTVIWV

-610 ENFQSLRSRYLCVVP
+610 ENFRSLRSRYLCVVP

>member
-119 LLTGA
+119 LLAGA
-124 MLLYGLLAKPD
+124 MLLYGMLAKPD

-211 PAYFWIFRDAAGES
+211 PAYFWIFRDAAGGS
-225 RGMADSGGTGGKGRA
+225 RGMADSGGTGEKGRA
-240 PGRGGKP
+240 SGRGGKP

-339 VVMLLILFWQSVKDA
+339 VVMLLILCWQSVRDV
-354 VALRRLGAGGESGR
+354 VALRRLEAGG
-368 RKDGSRE
+368 
-375 NGSLG
+375 
-380 SDSLEGS
+380 
-387 SRGSD
+387 
-392 SLEVS
+392 
-397 SQESDILG
+397 
-405 SDVLGSGSPGSSSQE
+405 
-420 SDGPGSDS
+420 
-428 LEVSSRGSDSLKG
+428 
-441 SSQDSGSLRERR
+441 ERR

-470 LAMLAAT
+470 LAMLFAT

-520 AFVFSYHGAA
+520 AFVFFYHGAA

-566 GYDNTVIWV
+566 SYDNTVIWV

-610 ENFQSLRSRYLCVVP
+610 ENFRSLRSRYLCVVP

>member
-1 MKENRWKTWWRRE
+1 MRENRWKTWWRRE

-74 YFGFNESHALRLSF
+74 YFGFNESHALKLSF

-119 LLTGA
+119 LLAGA
-124 MLLYGLLAKPD
+124 MLLYGMLAKPD

-211 PAYFWIFRDAAGES
+211 PAYFWIFRDAAGGS
-225 RGMADSGGTGGKGRA
+225 RGMADSGGTGEKGRA
-240 PGRGGKP
+240 SGRGGKP

-339 VVMLLILFWQSVKDA
+339 VVMLLILFWQSVRDV
-354 VALRRLGAGGESGR
+354 VALRRLEAGG
-368 RKDGSRE
+368 
-375 NGSLG
+375 
-380 SDSLEGS
+380 
-387 SRGSD
+387 
-392 SLEVS
+392 
-397 SQESDILG
+397 
-405 SDVLGSGSPGSSSQE
+405 
-420 SDGPGSDS
+420 
-428 LEVSSRGSDSLKG
+428 
-441 SSQDSGSLRERR
+441 ERR

-470 LAMLAAT
+470 LAMLFAT

-520 AFVFSYHGAA
+520 AFVFFYHGAA

-566 GYDNTVIWV
+566 SYDNTVIWV

-610 ENFQSLRSRYLCVVP
+610 ENFRSLRSRYLCVVP

-635 MEYEEIAGNEHAVL
+635 MEYEEITGNEHAVL

>member
-74 YFGFNESHALRLSF
+74 YFGFNESHALKLSF

-119 LLTGA
+119 LLAGA
-124 MLLYGLLAKPD
+124 MLLYGMLAKPD

-211 PAYFWIFRDAAGES
+211 PAYFWIFRDAAGGS
-225 RGMADSGGTGGKGRA
+225 RGMADSGGTGEKGRA
-240 PGRGGKP
+240 SGRGGKP

-339 VVMLLILFWQSVKDA
+339 VVMLLILFWQSVKDV
-354 VALRRLGAGGESGR
+354 VALRRLEAGG
-368 RKDGSRE
+368 
-375 NGSLG
+375 
-380 SDSLEGS
+380 
-387 SRGSD
+387 
-392 SLEVS
+392 
-397 SQESDILG
+397 
-405 SDVLGSGSPGSSSQE
+405 
-420 SDGPGSDS
+420 
-428 LEVSSRGSDSLKG
+428 
-441 SSQDSGSLRERR
+441 ERR

-470 LAMLAAT
+470 LAMLFAT

-520 AFVFSYHGAA
+520 AFVFFYHGAA

-566 GYDNTVIWV
+566 SYDNTVIWV

-610 ENFQSLRSRYLCVVP
+610 ENFRSLRSRYLCVVP

>member
-74 YFGFNESHALRLSF
+74 YFGFNESHALKLSF

-119 LLTGA
+119 LLAGA
-124 MLLYGLLAKPD
+124 MLLYGMLAKPD

-225 RGMADSGGTGGKGRA
+225 RV
-240 PGRGGKP
+240 
-247 GEGRIRWGAVL
+247 RWGAVL

-339 VVMLLILFWQSVKDA
+339 VVMLLILFWQSVKDV
-354 VALRRLGAGGESGR
+354 VALRRLEAGG
-368 RKDGSRE
+368 
-375 NGSLG
+375 
-380 SDSLEGS
+380 
-387 SRGSD
+387 
-392 SLEVS
+392 
-397 SQESDILG
+397 
-405 SDVLGSGSPGSSSQE
+405 
-420 SDGPGSDS
+420 
-428 LEVSSRGSDSLKG
+428 
-441 SSQDSGSLRERR
+441 ERR

-470 LAMLAAT
+470 LAMLFAT

-566 GYDNTVIWV
+566 SYDNTVIWV

-610 ENFQSLRSRYLCVVP
+610 ENFRSLRSRYLCVVP

>member
-74 YFGFNESHALRLSF
+74 YFGFNESHALKLSF

-124 MLLYGLLAKPD
+124 MLLYGMLAKPD

-211 PAYFWIFRDAAGES
+211 PAYFWIFRDAAGGS
-225 RGMADSGGTGGKGRA
+225 RGMADSGGTGEKGRA
-240 PGRGGKP
+240 SGRGGKP
-247 GEGRIRWGAVL
+247 GEGRVRWGAVL

-339 VVMLLILFWQSVKDA
+339 VVMLLILFWQSVKDV
-354 VALRRLGAGGESGR
+354 VALRRLEAGG
-368 RKDGSRE
+368 
-375 NGSLG
+375 
-380 SDSLEGS
+380 
-387 SRGSD
+387 
-392 SLEVS
+392 
-397 SQESDILG
+397 
-405 SDVLGSGSPGSSSQE
+405 
-420 SDGPGSDS
+420 
-428 LEVSSRGSDSLKG
+428 
-441 SSQDSGSLRERR
+441 ERR

-470 LAMLAAT
+470 LAMLFAT

-520 AFVFSYHGAA
+520 AFVFSYRGAA

-566 GYDNTVIWV
+566 SYDNTVIWV

-610 ENFQSLRSRYLCVVP
+610 ENFRSLRSRYLCVVP

-635 MEYEEIAGNEHAVL
+635 MEYEEITGNEHAVL

>member
-74 YFGFNESHALRLSF
+74 YFGFNESHALKLSF

-119 LLTGA
+119 LLAGA
-124 MLLYGLLAKPD
+124 MLLYGMLAKPD

-174 AAAGWLRRRRGGLL
+174 AAAGWLRRRSGGLL

-211 PAYFWIFRDAAGES
+211 PAYFWIFWEAAGES
-225 RGMADSGGTGGKGRA
+225 RGMADSGGTGRNGRA

-339 VVMLLILFWQSVKDA
+339 VVMLLILFWQSVKDV
-354 VALRRLGAGGESGR
+354 VALRRLEAGG
-368 RKDGSRE
+368 
-375 NGSLG
+375 
-380 SDSLEGS
+380 
-387 SRGSD
+387 
-392 SLEVS
+392 
-397 SQESDILG
+397 
-405 SDVLGSGSPGSSSQE
+405 
-420 SDGPGSDS
+420 
-428 LEVSSRGSDSLKG
+428 
-441 SSQDSGSLRERR
+441 ERR

-470 LAMLAAT
+470 LAMLFAT

-566 GYDNTVIWV
+566 SYDNTVIWV

-610 ENFQSLRSRYLCVVP
+610 ENFRSLRSRYLCVVP

-635 MEYEEIAGNEHAVL
+635 MEYEEITGNEHAVL